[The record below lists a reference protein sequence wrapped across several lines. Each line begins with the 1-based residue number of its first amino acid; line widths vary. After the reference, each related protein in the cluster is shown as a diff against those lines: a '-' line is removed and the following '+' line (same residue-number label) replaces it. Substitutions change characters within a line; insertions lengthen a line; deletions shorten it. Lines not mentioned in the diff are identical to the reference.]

1 MDEYYFTVNL
11 EADRTLFL
19 APLTNRRIEMSGQVV
34 LDPSGYFLFEQ
45 RGVGENLSVEII
57 AQVVSEDAVL
67 SCGKCSIWPRLRPIE
82 G

>member
-1 MDEYYFTVNL
+1 
-11 EADRTLFL
+11 
-19 APLTNRRIEMSGQVV
+19 MSGQVV
-34 LDPSGYFLFEQ
+34 LDPSGYFLSEQ